1 MSNQI
6 INLNENIMSNKKQDS
21 KTEPLSSQGSVVI
34 SAISNLNRRYEVKYR
49 MIYGELYSYIIW
61 H

>member
-49 MIYGELYSYIIW
+49 MIYSELYSYIIW